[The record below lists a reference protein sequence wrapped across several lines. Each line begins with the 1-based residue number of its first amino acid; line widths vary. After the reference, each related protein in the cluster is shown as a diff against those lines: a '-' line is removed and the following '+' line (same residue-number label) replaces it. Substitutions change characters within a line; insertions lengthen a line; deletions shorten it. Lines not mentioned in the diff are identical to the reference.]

1 MKVKIDESGYLHIE
15 RHGEMNEQVCPYY
28 PGSRKGCG
36 DWCPHFYRSLS
47 VVEMNNYGL
56 YEMQPT
62 NSRKY
67 RFLSLGLCN
76 GTVLRME
83 E

>member
-1 MKVKIDESGYLHIE
+1 MKFEINENGYLYIE
-15 RHGEMNEQVCPYY
+15 TRGKMQWAQCPYF
-28 PGSRKGCG
+28 PGGPKGCG
-36 DWCPHFYRSLS
+36 DWCPHFNRTLS
-47 VVEMNNYGL
+47 IVEMNNYGL